1 MRFRPRVLFFLIVP
15 VFAISLLAGCG
26 KKGPPL
32 PPLPPDKASGLYNG
46 GQVERDVVVAVSVKR
61 APLRSAQ
68 KEIV

>member
-1 MRFRPRVLFFLIVP
+1 MKFIPRILFFLIVP
-15 VFAISLLAGCG
+15 VFALSLLAGCG

-46 GQVERDVVVAVSVKR
+46 GQVEKEVVVAAGVQR
-61 APLRSAQ
+61 AHLRDTQ